1 MPKKPKKVVA
11 IVQARLGS
19 IRLPKKVMAD
29 VNGTT
34 LINLLLKRLK
44 NSKKIDQILLATS
57 DKNEDDELE
66 RYIKSLGFDVYRGKE
81 NDVLDRFAKAA
92 SLANADVIVRITG
105 DCPLI
110 DSYLVDEIIEL
121 YFNSKAD
128 YASNR
133 EPPTFPDGLDVEVM
147 SFSALQKANEVASNA
162 YDREHVTPFII
173 NSKDFKKNYL
183 RSPENLSDFRWTV
196 DEKDDLDLV
205 RFIFKSFAPRINFSY
220 QEILNLAASNSE
232 LFRLNSRIKRN
243 EGGEMNTGNKLWR
256 RAKSIIPGGNML
268 LSKRPEMFAPE
279 LWPAYFSKAKGCKV
293 WDLDNREFTDMSL
306 MGVGTNILG
315 YGNDEVDESVKVAIQ
330 NGNLSTLNC
339 AEEVELS
346 SELLSLHS
354 WADMVR
360 LARTGG
366 EANAIAIRIARAASG
381 KEKVAICGYHGW
393 HDWYLS
399 ANLADDKNL
408 DGHLLA
414 GLTPNGV
421 PRELKGSVIPFSYNA
436 IDELEK
442 LISTNDI
449 GVIKM
454 EVSRNFQPKDNFL
467 QKVRAI
473 ASKHNIILIFDEC
486 SSGFRQSLGG
496 LHKVYEVEPDICIF
510 GKALGNGYA
519 ITAVIGRR
527 EVMDIAQSTF
537 ISSTFWTERSGPT
550 AAVKTLEVMKSLKS
564 WEVITRVGK
573 EISNG
578 WQDLAKKYKLDLSVT
593 GIPSM
598 ASFKINSNNWLKY
611 KTYIVQEMLKENI
624 LATNTIYV
632 SVAHKQSD
640 IKNYFDVLDKIMNVI
655 ALCENDDFEIDQVLD
670 GPICHSGFQR
680 LN

>member
-19 IRLPKKVMAD
+19 IRFPKKVMAD
-29 VNGTT
+29 VNGET
-34 LINLLLKRLK
+34 LISLLLERLK

-57 DKNEDDELE
+57 DRNVDDELE
-66 RYIKSLGFDVYRGKE
+66 IYIKSLGFDVYRGNE
-81 NDVLDRFAKAA
+81 TDVLDRFAKAA
-92 SLANADVIVRITG
+92 LSAKADVIVRITG

-110 DSYLVDEIIEL
+110 DSHLVDEVIKL
-121 YFNSKAD
+121 YLNSKAD

-133 EPPTFPDGLDVEVM
+133 EPPTFPDGLDVEVI
-147 SFSALQKANEVASNA
+147 SFSALQKANEIASTA

-173 NSKDFKKNYL
+173 NSKDFKKYYL
-183 RSPENLSDFRWTV
+183 RSPENLSNFRWTV
-196 DEKDDLDLV
+196 DEKNDLDLV
-205 RFIFKSFAPRINFSY
+205 RFIFKSFAPRCNFSY
-220 QEILNLAASNSE
+220 QEVLELAEANSE
-232 LFRLNSRIKRN
+232 LFQLNSHIKRN
-243 EGGEMNTGNKLWR
+243 EGGKMSTGNKLWR

-279 LWPAYFSKAKGCKV
+279 LWPAYFSKAKGCRI

-315 YGNDEVDESVKVAIQ
+315 YGHDEVDEAVKVVIQ

-339 AEEVELS
+339 PEEVELS

-366 EANAIAIRIARAASG
+366 EANAIAIRIARAAAG

-473 ASKHNIILIFDEC
+473 ASKNNIILIFDEC
-486 SSGFRQSLGG
+486 SSGFRQSFGG
-496 LHKVYEVEPDICIF
+496 LHKVYDVEPDICIF

-519 ITAVIGRR
+519 ITAVIGRK
-527 EVMDIAQSTF
+527 EIMDIAQSTF
-537 ISSTFWTERSGPT
+537 ISSTFWTERIGPT
-550 AAVKTLEVMKSLKS
+550 AAIKTLEVMNSLKS
-564 WEVITRVGK
+564 WEIITEVGK
-573 EISNG
+573 EISKG
-578 WQDLAKKYKLDLSVT
+578 WQNLAQKYQLDISIT

-598 ASFKINSNNWLKY
+598 ASFTINSANWIKY

-632 SVAHKQSD
+632 SVAHRKSD
-640 IKNYFDVLDKIMNVI
+640 IKHYFAVLDKIMNVI
-655 ALCENDDFEIDQVLD
+655 ALCENDDFKIDHVID
-670 GPICHSGFQR
+670 GPLCHSGFQR

>member
-1 MPKKPKKVVA
+1 MPKKPKKVIA

-19 IRLPKKVMAD
+19 IRFPKKVMAD
-29 VNGTT
+29 VNGET
-34 LINLLLKRLK
+34 LISLLLKRLK

-57 DKNEDDELE
+57 DRNVDDELAI
-66 RYIKSLGFDVYRGKE
+66 YIKSLGFDVYRGNE
-81 NDVLDRFAKAA
+81 TDVLDRFAKAA
-92 SLANADVIVRITG
+92 LSAKADVIVRITG

-110 DSYLVDEIIEL
+110 DSHLVDEVIKL
-121 YFNSKAD
+121 YLSSKAD

-133 EPPTFPDGLDVEVM
+133 EPPTFPDGLDVEVI
-147 SFSALQKANEVASNA
+147 SFSALQKANEIASAA

-173 NSKDFKKNYL
+173 NSKDFKKYYL
-183 RSPENLSDFRWTV
+183 RSPENLSNFRWTV

-205 RFIFKSFAPRINFSY
+205 RFIFKSFAPRCNFSY
-220 QEILNLAASNSE
+220 QEVLELAESNNE
-232 LFRLNSRIKRN
+232 LFQLNSHIKRN

-315 YGNDEVDESVKVAIQ
+315 YGNDEVDESVKEAIQ

-537 ISSTFWTERSGPT
+537 ISSTFWTERIGPT

-578 WQDLAKKYKLDLSVT
+578 WQDLAKKYKLDVSVT

-598 ASFKINSNNWLKY
+598 ASFKVNSNNWLKY

-640 IKNYFDVLDKIMNVI
+640 IKNYFDVLDKVMNVI